1 MQEVAEKFKRSK
13 YGKDKTLLKESDV
26 LMTKL
31 ENELVKSKDIYMKEY
46 ADVNKV
52 LAC

>member
-1 MQEVAEKFKRSK
+1 MSSNNIHTCVVKIAGSEKFKRSK

-31 ENELVKSKDIYMKEY
+31 ENELVKSKDI
-46 ADVNKV
+46 
-52 LAC
+52 